1 MSNPFSAF
9 NHPTTITRKNI
20 TEGYYNTSG
29 VWVAQTEAS
38 TTFSGHVSS
47 VLDKELRFLPES
59 VREAGVRVLSVD
71 GSAVSLK
78 NGDKLTITEPDASTT
93 SWYVVQERSTTSV
106 MKNIGVNR
114 RKYYISLTKN

>member
-1 MSNPFSAF
+1 MSNPFSTF
-9 NHPTTITRKNI
+9 DHPTTITRKNI

-47 VLDKELRFLPES
+47 VLDKELKFLPES
-59 VREAGVRVLSVD
+59 VREAGVRILSVD
-71 GSAVSLK
+71 GSAVTLK

-106 MKNIGVNR
+106 MRKIGINR
-114 RKYYISLTKN
+114 RHFYISLTKN